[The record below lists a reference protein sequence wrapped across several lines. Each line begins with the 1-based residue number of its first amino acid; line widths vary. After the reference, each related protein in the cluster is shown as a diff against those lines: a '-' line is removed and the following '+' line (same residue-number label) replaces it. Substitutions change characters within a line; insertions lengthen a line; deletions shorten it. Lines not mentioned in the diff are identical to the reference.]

1 MSNLILEEEYKGFTI
16 EIDQDC
22 GEEFNP
28 RRWDN
33 LGTIVCAPGKYR
45 GIGDIGLESSELTDE
60 DYQLPLYVYDH
71 GGITISTTPFNCQW
85 DSGCI
90 GYIYVTQDRIKEE
103 YGIEE
108 VDEEHADRAM
118 NILRNEIEIY
128 DKYIRGEV
136 YGVVCN
142 IENDMD
148 SCVGFY
154 SKEEAIQWG
163 KETIDFHVKSSYRK
177 HFNYLKKIIKSKVNI
192 IYRDSLSI
200 A

>member
-1 MSNLILEEEYKGFTI
+1 MDQTLEYRGFTMK
-16 EIDQDC
+16 IDQDC

-28 RRWDN
+28 RQWDN
-33 LGTIVCAPGKYR
+33 LGTIACTSGKYR
-45 GIGDIGLESSELTDE
+45 EIGDIGLDSIELTDK
-60 DYQLPLYVYDH
+60 YYRLPLYVYDH

-90 GYIYVTQDRIKEE
+90 GYIYVTQDQIKKE

-108 VDEEHADRAM
+108 VDEEHENRAM

-142 IENDMD
+142 IENAMD

-154 SKEEAIQWG
+154 SEEDAIKWG

-192 IYRDSLSI
+192 IHRESLSI